1 MASRTLPLLLIRHG
15 QTEWNLMK
23 RWQGRA
29 ESQLTDLG
37 RAEAARAALHLA
49 DMEPFDE
56 IWASPLIR
64 AHDTAK
70 ILSSTLGVSP
80 VHTDPRL
87 IETDVGAWE
96 GLTLAE
102 LERGWPGYLAQRR
115 QPEGFEPD
123 QDVIAR
129 ITSFCEDRIASGHH
143 CLAVCHSGVMR
154 TLRRHLGVSDHRISN
169 LGGYWLG
176 PGQMRP
182 LQASEL
188 FSFVTA
194 GAHGSGARD
203 ISLHQTGHSDVNE
216 SSDSD
221 SL

>member
-1 MASRTLPLLLIRHG
+1 MDGRTAPLLLIRHG

-37 RAEAARAALHLA
+37 RAEAVCAGIHLA
-49 DMEPFDE
+49 QMDPFDE

-64 AHDTAK
+64 AHDTAH
-70 ILSSTLGVSP
+70 ILSTTIGTSP
-80 VHTDPRL
+80 IHTDSRL

-115 QPEGFEPD
+115 QPEGFESD
-123 QDVIAR
+123 AEVISR
-129 ITSFCEDRIASGHH
+129 ITAFSGDRIHSGRR

-154 TLRRHLGVSDHRISN
+154 TLRRHLGVTDHRISN
-169 LGGYWLG
+169 LGGYWLDKG
-176 PGQMRP
+176 EFHP

-188 FSFVTA
+188 FSFVTTTA
-194 GAHGSGARD
+194 
-203 ISLHQTGHSDVNE
+203 LNE
-216 SSDSD
+216 SFPTD

>member
-1 MASRTLPLLLIRHG
+1 MASRNFTLLLIRHG

-37 RAEAARAALHLA
+37 RSEAARAAIHLA
-49 DMEPFDE
+49 QMEPFDE
-56 IWASPLIR
+56 IWTSPLIR
-64 AHDTAK
+64 ARDTAA
-70 ILSSTLGVSP
+70 ILSAELGISP
-80 VHTDPRL
+80 TQVDPRL

-96 GLTLAE
+96 GLTLSE

-123 QDVIAR
+123 AEVIDR
-129 ITSFCEDRIASGHH
+129 ITSFCDERITSGRR
-143 CLAVCHSGVMR
+143 CVAVCHSGVMR
-154 TLRRHLGVSDHRISN
+154 TLRRHLGTTDHRISN

-176 PGQMRP
+176 FGGLRPDSSGSTISHSATSQP

-194 GAHGSGARD
+194 TA
-203 ISLHQTGHSDVNE
+203 LNE
-216 SSDSD
+216 SSHTD

>member
-1 MASRTLPLLLIRHG
+1 MAARSAPLLLIRHG

-37 RAEAARAALHLA
+37 RAEAARAGVHLA
-49 DMEPFDE
+49 AMDPFDE

-64 AHDTAK
+64 ARDTAE
-70 ILSSTLGVSP
+70 ILSTTIGTTP
-80 VHTDPRL
+80 IHIDPRL

-115 QPEGFEPD
+115 QPEGFESD
-123 QDVIAR
+123 AEVIGR
-129 ITSFCEDRIASGHH
+129 ITSFSEERIASGRR

-154 TLRRHLGVSDHRISN
+154 TLRRHLGVTDHRISN
-169 LGGYWLG
+169 LGGYWLDHG
-176 PGQMRP
+176 ELHP

-194 GAHGSGARD
+194 AA
-203 ISLHQTGHSDVNE
+203 LNE
-216 SSDSD
+216 SSHTD

>member
-1 MASRTLPLLLIRHG
+1 MAGRTLPLLLIRHG

-29 ESQLTDLG
+29 ESHLTDIG
-37 RAEAARAALHLA
+37 RAEAARAAAHLA
-49 DMEPFDE
+49 DMEPFNE
-56 IWASPLIR
+56 VWASPLIR
-64 AHDTAK
+64 AQDTAR
-70 ILSSTLGVSP
+70 ILASTLRISP
-80 VHTDPRL
+80 VHTDSRL

-102 LERGWPGYLAQRR
+102 LERGWPGYLTQRR

-123 QDVIAR
+123 HEVIAR
-129 ITSFCEDRIASGHH
+129 ITAFCEERIASGHR
-143 CLAVCHSGVMR
+143 CLVVCHSGVMR
-154 TLRRHLGVSDHRISN
+154 TLRRHLGVTDHRISN
-169 LGGYWLG
+169 LGGYWVG
-176 PGQMRP
+176 SGQTRP

-194 GAHGSGARD
+194 TAQSTPA
-203 ISLHQTGHSDVNE
+203 HQTPPLDVNA
-216 SSDSD
+216 SSDTD